1 VVFMD
6 KESEQDVG
14 MKAEKTRILIVDD
27 HPIVR
32 RGLAQLIN
40 QESDLRVTAEAENAE
55 EALGYM
61 DEQGFDMAMVDVSLG
76 DTDGIK
82 LTEMIKAKWPDL
94 PVLILTMHDEPH
106 YARSAIDAGAKG
118 YVVKRDAA
126 ETIVAAIRFVRS
138 GGCYMSARMAQK
150 LSRDGMQPHAAG

>member
-1 VVFMD
+1 VIFMG
-6 KESEQDVG
+6 KECEQAVG
-14 MKAEKTRILIVDD
+14 VRDERTKILIVDD

-40 QESDLRVTAEAENAE
+40 QESDLSVTGEAENAE
-55 EALGYM
+55 QALGFM
-61 DEQGFDMAMVDVSLG
+61 GEQGFDIAIVDVSLG
-76 DTDGIK
+76 DTDGIE
-82 LTEMIKAKWPDL
+82 LTEMIKSKWPDL

-106 YARSAIDAGAKG
+106 YARSAIDAGARG

-138 GGCYMSARMAQK
+138 GGCYISSRMAQK
-150 LSRDGMQPHAAG
+150 LSRNGRHPHAAG